1 MKRIIKTLL
10 IIVLVLSFAIT
21 DVTPA
26 AAETKYD
33 YYLKINK
40 STNVV
45 TVYNM
50 SNRPITAFVCSTG
63 AATPLG
69 TFYTMDKHRWWTLDG
84 PCYGQ
89 YCTRITAHVLFHSVW
104 YRVNENPATQAYSQY
119 NKLGTA
125 ASHGCTRLTTAASK
139 WIYDNC
145 PTGTKVIIFAGTS
158 SDDPLGK
165 PEFIHV
171 EGYQGWDPTDPN
183 PGNPYKYK
191 DTKPV
196 IKVDSKKTKLKVGD
210 KFDINGVTCLDSMG
224 TKINAYLRYT
234 GSVNTKQ
241 SGTYK
246 IKYTVLDS
254 FGRKAKKTVTYKV
267 EDSNTPVINNVKSE
281 ISKDLGQKR
290 NMVRNVTAKDINGK
304 DITEYINIYYK
315 EPGEDD
321 YYRLTEDV
329 LTFDFVG
336 TYKIKYVV
344 KSQKSEA
351 KTAAYMKVNVTE
363 NNTKKATKTLITI
376 EDDEN
381 EPQKTSS
388 VLITIEE

>member
-10 IIVLVLSFAIT
+10 VIVLVFGFAVADIE
-21 DVTPA
+21 PA
-26 AAETKYD
+26 AAETKLD

-45 TVYNM
+45 TVYDMKNK
-50 SNRPITAFVCSTG
+50 PVTAFVCSTG

-104 YRVNENPATQAYSQY
+104 YRVDGDPTTQAYSQY

-125 ASHGCTRLTTAASK
+125 ASHGCTRLTTAAAK
-139 WIYDNC
+139 WIYDTC
-145 PTGTKVIIFAGTS
+145 PTGTKVVIFAGS
-158 SDDPLGK
+158 ASDDPLGK
-165 PEFIHV
+165 PEFIHA

-183 PGNPYKYK
+183 PDNTYRFK

-196 IKVDSKKTKLKVGD
+196 IKVDKKKTKLKVGD
-210 KFDINGVTCLDSMG
+210 KFSLNGMTCYDSMG
-224 TKINAYLRYT
+224 TQINNFLRYS
-234 GSVNTKQ
+234 GSVNTQKT
-241 SGTYK
+241 GKYK
-246 IKYTVLDS
+246 VKYTVLDS
-254 FGRKAKKTVTYKV
+254 FGRTASKTVTYNVTDAK
-267 EDSNTPVINNVKSE
+267 TPVIVVEKKE
-281 ISKDLGQKR
+281 INKKLGQKR
-290 NMVRNVTAKDINGK
+290 DMVYDIVARDINGN
-304 DITEYINIYYK
+304 DISDYVNVYYK

-321 YYRLTEDV
+321 YYPLEDDV

-336 TYKIKYVV
+336 TYKIKYAV
-344 KSQKSEA
+344 KSRKSDA
-351 KTAAYMKVNVTE
+351 KATAYMKVNVSE
-363 NNTKKATKTLITI
+363 SKKSKKTLISI

-381 EPQKTSS
+381 EPDKTNK
-388 VLITIEE
+388 VLIDIEE